1 MKLSKKIIKES
12 LNVKDYSKKTFSG
25 KKQNIILTEE
35 QLEILLK
42 RISK

>member
-12 LNVKDYSKKTFSG
+12 LNVKDNSKKTFSG

-35 QLEILLK
+35 HLEILLK